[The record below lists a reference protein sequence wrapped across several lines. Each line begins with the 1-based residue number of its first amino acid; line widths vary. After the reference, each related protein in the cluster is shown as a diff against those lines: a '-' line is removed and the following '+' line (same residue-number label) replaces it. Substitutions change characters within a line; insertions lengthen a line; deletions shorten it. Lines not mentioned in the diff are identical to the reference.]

1 MNIKFI
7 ALAIL
12 LVLIYVGYPKYR
24 MMEREDAVR
33 AFLKGPFIAD
43 VQREKQPQAALN
55 GFEMDVLNQYPNFRI
70 YQKYHLEASKL
81 PKLPANIDQL
91 MKKGMCEQMN
101 LLTTFYE
108 GNPKDLQALK
118 NVFEEDKV
126 TFILIVQDKF
136 GQEIVEFKQQIS
148 ECSKLDLETSK
159 TEKTQQA
166 TMAEPVEAAPA
177 ATAPAEAAA
186 SVN

>member
-108 GNPKDLQALK
+108 ENPKDLQALK

-159 TEKTQQA
+159 TEETQHA